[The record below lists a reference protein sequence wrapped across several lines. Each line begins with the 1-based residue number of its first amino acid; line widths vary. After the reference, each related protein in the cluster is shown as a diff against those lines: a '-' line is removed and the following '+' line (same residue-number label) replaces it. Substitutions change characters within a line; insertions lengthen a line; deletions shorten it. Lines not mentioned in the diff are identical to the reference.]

1 MAKSFFP
8 TIGKIQFEGK
18 ESDNPLAFRY
28 YDPNRVVA
36 GKTMKEHFKFA
47 IPSAAPVATHLVQAL
62 LYTLGMQVLTPFSG
76 LKIKW
81 MPPLSL

>member
-36 GKTMKEHFKFA
+36 GKKMKPLGPSMAFA
-47 IPSAAPVATHLVQAL
+47 TSHCTTQNLVSTHL
-62 LYTLGMQVLTPFSG
+62 YM
-76 LKIKW
+76 
-81 MPPLSL
+81 